1 MNTNSHGSPIPS
13 KSERKHERK
22 RREKTGLANSVRGGG
37 APARSPVP
45 ERTDDDGRWRAAA
58 AVDRECESE
67 SEAASESRRRGGGG
81 MGIRDLGLGMEREA
95 AGSGLYMRRGGL
107 ASWAASLA
115 GPNEAVGAP
124 GHHRAMP
131 VPCYGPGWRPRHSLV
146 PRVVPAWARWP
157 PGRAGPKR
165 RSTGQA
171 GGPWAT
177 WPTLARTNSSNMGSM
192 NTPILLPGRPGII
205 NDKNTLCH

>member
-13 KSERKHERK
+13 ESERK
-22 RREKTGLANSVRGGG
+22 RREETGLANSVRGGG

-45 ERTDDDGRWRAAA
+45 ERMDDDGRWRAAV

-67 SEAASESRRRGGGG
+67 SRWHSGGG

-107 ASWAASLA
+107 ASWVVSLA

-124 GHHRAMP
+124 GRLFAPGRARAVPRAGVAAQAWPGASGRAVP
-131 VPCYGPGWRPRHSLV
+131 VPCQNDGP
-146 PRVVPAWARWP
+146 
-157 PGRAGPKR
+157 RAGPAGR
-165 RSTGQA
+165 GLHGQIYINGSTRHHQ
-171 GGPWAT
+171 
-177 WPTLARTNSSNMGSM
+177 NMGPHEFNITSV
-192 NTPILLPGRPGII
+192 PL
-205 NDKNTLCH
+205 H

>member
-13 KSERKHERK
+13 ESERKQERK
-22 RREKTGLANSVRGGG
+22 RREETGLANSVRGGG
-37 APARSPVP
+37 APARSLVP

-124 GHHRAMP
+124 GRLFAPGCARA
-131 VPCYGPGWRPRHSLV
+131 V
-146 PRVVPAWARWP
+146 PR
-157 PGRAGPKR
+157 AGV
-165 RSTGQA
+165 A
-171 GGPWAT
+171 A
-177 WPTLARTNSSNMGSM
+177 
-192 NTPILLPGRPGII
+192 
-205 NDKNTLCH
+205 